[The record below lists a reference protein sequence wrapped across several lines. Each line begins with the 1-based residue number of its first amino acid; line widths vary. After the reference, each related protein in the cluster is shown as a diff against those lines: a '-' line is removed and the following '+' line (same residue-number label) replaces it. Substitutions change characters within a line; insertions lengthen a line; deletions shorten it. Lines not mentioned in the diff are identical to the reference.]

1 MCAARAHLHSKTTA
15 MILEND
21 SLYRKKP
28 LDSVNCTSSTAA
40 FSQYKFDTA
49 MAFYRNT
56 TTSSFTPSRTSRVP
70 PRYCPSSLI
79 NRVALAQRSVF
90 TQTLF
95 QAYQDKS
102 RELEVLNLIGEG
114 SFGAVYKATH
124 TPTGAVVAIKVIANA
139 SSSKSE
145 EEKIKGEIDILSRC
159 DSPYIVGYFECFIKP
174 PSKKPGEMWIVMEY
188 CAGGSMT
195 DMIEANAGFSMPE
208 DCIRAVCA
216 SIVLG
221 LEYLHGM
228 ANVCHRD
235 IKCGN
240 VLLTSDGNVKLADF
254 GVSAELSNTL
264 NKRKTVV
271 GSPYW
276 MAPEVIRE
284 SHYDGRADVWSL
296 GITTIEMAEGA
307 PPHANLHPLRAI
319 FLIPNKPAPTLA
331 DPDNWSP
338 EMLDFVRVCC
348 QKDASQRSD
357 SAQLASHPFV
367 RQDVM
372 ALRAMHEGEVSTAD
386 ADADARAKYRKLAEM
401 QDKSL
406 GLPAIRR
413 VMERMRKKVERLKKK
428 RGEEQRDGEKQ
439 FDTDS
444 ALSFR
449 NSGSTSDGP
458 MGPLDMSNQ
467 ATVAMATAGRENSG
481 YNSRG
486 SPYSNGI
493 GVESSGV
500 FIPDTFN
507 YGGQSFVDYDPVLA
521 NDDQFRRDLEK
532 LSRVF
537 ETKLAALRTAHELAQ
552 QKLIADARI
561 RNHLP
566 MDVSELMEQA
576 FQGNVKD
583 IENRKAME
591 DARDVPVIKDVIE
604 MQTTPKQTAPGP
616 SPLNSMQSPVST
628 PPFGRLNVGEVE
640 EPPTLLSLHGTNTDD
655 QAESGIKSPSL
666 NGLSSSLPSATALEI

>member
-1 MCAARAHLHSKTTA
+1 
-15 MILEND
+15 
-21 SLYRKKP
+21 
-28 LDSVNCTSSTAA
+28 
-40 FSQYKFDTA
+40 
-49 MAFYRNT
+49 
-56 TTSSFTPSRTSRVP
+56 
-70 PRYCPSSLI
+70 
-79 NRVALAQRSVF
+79 
-90 TQTLF
+90 
-95 QAYQDKS
+95 
-102 RELEVLNLIGEG
+102 
-114 SFGAVYKATH
+114 VYKAIH
-124 TPTGAVVAIKVIANA
+124 KPSGAVVAVKVIANA

-159 DSPYIVGYFECFIKP
+159 DSPFIVGYFECFIKP
-174 PSKKPGEMWIVMEY
+174 PTSKPGEMWIVMEF
-188 CAGGSMT
+188 CEGGSMT
-195 DMIEANAGFSMPE
+195 DLIEANAGFSLPE

-221 LEYLHGM
+221 LEYLHGI

-319 FLIPNKPAPTLA
+319 FVIPTKPAPTLA

-338 EMLDFVRVCC
+338 EMLDFVRACC

-357 SAQLASHPFV
+357 SAFLSSHPFV
-367 RQDVM
+367 RQDVI
-372 ALRAMHEGEVSTAD
+372 ALRAMHQGEVST
-386 ADADARAKYRKLAEM
+386 ADADARAKYRKLADT
-401 QDKSL
+401 QNRKL

-413 VMERMRKKVERLKKK
+413 VMDRMRKKMERVKKK
-428 RGEEQRDGEKQ
+428 RGEEQ
-439 FDTDS
+439 S
-444 ALSFR
+444 AEGSDPKMGD
-449 NSGSTSDGP
+449 SGSNRSSRHSGAGSNGP

-467 ATVAMATAGRENSG
+467 ATVAIHPSGGRVDYTSHI
-481 YNSRG
+481 
-486 SPYSNGI
+486 SNGH
-493 GVESSGV
+493 GAGGV
-500 FIPDTFN
+500 FTPDTFN
-507 YGGQSFVDYDPVLA
+507 YAGQAAVDFDPVLA
-521 NDDQFRRDLEK
+521 NDEQFKKDLEK

-561 RNHLP
+561 RNQLP

-576 FQGNVKD
+576 FKGNIKD
-583 IENRKAME
+583 EENRKAME
-591 DARDVPVIKDVIE
+591 DAKDVPVIKDVIN
-604 MQTTPKQTAPGP
+604 QKNAAKLSSGKTA
-616 SPLNSMQSPVST
+616 SPLGRQSPVDIPST
-628 PPFGRLNVGEVE
+628 SSEEGPIEENHGEEAVSE
-640 EPPTLLSLHGTNTDD
+640 EAAPEKDEDEAEEEQEEDEQKSVTD
-655 QAESGIKSPSL
+655 
-666 NGLSSSLPSATALEI
+666 LPEPEPNPLEV

>member
-1 MCAARAHLHSKTTA
+1 LFYAH
-15 MILEND
+15 
-21 SLYRKKP
+21 
-28 LDSVNCTSSTAA
+28 
-40 FSQYKFDTA
+40 
-49 MAFYRNT
+49 
-56 TTSSFTPSRTSRVP
+56 
-70 PRYCPSSLI
+70 
-79 NRVALAQRSVF
+79 
-90 TQTLF
+90 TLF

-102 RELEVLNLIGEG
+102 HELDVLNLIGEG

-124 TPTGAVVAIKVIANA
+124 TLTGAVVAVKVISNA

-174 PSKKPGEMWIVMEY
+174 QSKKPGEMWIVMEY

-208 DCIRAVCA
+208 DCIRGVCA

-240 VLLTSDGNVKLADF
+240 VLLTSEGNVKLADF

-264 NKRKTVV
+264 NKRRTVV

-296 GITTIEMAEGA
+296 GITMIEMAEGA

-386 ADADARAKYRKLAEM
+386 ADARAKYRKLAEM

-413 VMERMRKKVERLKKK
+413 VMDRMRKKVERLKKK
-428 RGEEQRDGEKQ
+428 RGEEQREGGKQ

-458 MGPLDMSNQ
+458 MGPLDMSHQ
-467 ATVAMATAGRENSG
+467 VTVAMVTSGRDNSG

-486 SPYSNGI
+486 SPYANGI
-493 GVESSGV
+493 GLESGV
-500 FIPDTFN
+500 AFIPDTLN
-507 YGGQSFVDYDPVLA
+507 YGGQSFVEYDPVLA
-521 NDDQFRRDLEK
+521 NDEQFRRDLEK

-561 RNHLP
+561 RNQLP

-604 MQTTPKQTAPGP
+604 MQTTPKQTAPAL
-616 SPLNSMQSPVST
+616 SPLNSLQSPDST
-628 PPFGRLNVGEVE
+628 PPLARQNPGEIGDE
-640 EPPTLLSLHGTNTDD
+640 LPPPLLSLKVTSIEE
-655 QAESGIKSPSL
+655 QAESISMASPAL
-666 NGLSSSLPSATALEI
+666 NKPSGHISSTTALEI